1 MFNLASS
8 YSDTGRLAEALGM
21 REEVLRLRRE
31 KLGADH
37 PDTLSAMNNLA
48 SSYSDTGRLE
58 EALEMFEEVLRL
70 RREKLGADHPDTL
83 RAMQNLA
90 YILNARGRL
99 PEAVS
104 FLRRC
109 AAESPAIHA
118 GVRYNLACYECL
130 SGNLNEAK
138 RLITEELATDP
149 EKKEQ
154 ALSDEDIAAIRDYI
168 ASL

>member
-1 MFNLASS
+1 MREEVLRLRREKLGADHPDTIRAMAGLASS
-8 YSDTGRLAEALGM
+8 YGQAGRLEEALGM

-37 PDTLSAMNNLA
+37 PDTLRAMN
-48 SSYSDTGRLE
+48 
-58 EALEMFEEVLRL
+58 
-70 RREKLGADHPDTL
+70 
-83 RAMQNLA
+83 NLA
-90 YILNARGRL
+90 YILNARSRL

-130 SGNLNEAK
+130 SGNLDGAK

-149 EKKEQ
+149 EKKEL
-154 ALSDEDIAAIRDYI
+154 ALSDEDLAAIRDYI

>member
-1 MFNLASS
+1 
-8 YSDTGRLAEALGM
+8 M

-37 PDTLSAMNNLA
+37 PDTLTAMNNLA
-48 SSYSDTGRLE
+48 VYYRQ
-58 EALEMFEEVLRL
+58 V
-70 RREKLGADHPDTL
+70 
-83 RAMQNLA
+83 
-90 YILNARGRL
+90 GRL

-130 SGNLNEAK
+130 SGNLDEAK

-149 EKKEQ
+149 EKKER
-154 ALSDEDIAAIRDYI
+154 ALSDEDLAAIRDYI